1 VTDRIKTP
9 PQRQNRLIGSAKLGN
24 SRCPGGFADML
35 TASAHTGGAA
45 ALVAVANQQLVQ
57 SGYQIPVVRN

>member
-1 VTDRIKTP
+1 
-9 PQRQNRLIGSAKLGN
+9 
-24 SRCPGGFADML
+24 ML